1 MPDDL
6 TATLN
11 QTPTEYFVAGTGVK
25 INRIQDR
32 VFIGTDFGG
41 EFTNMTGLTPLAKAL
56 HAWGPRDSQVFVD
69 STVGAMAI
77 VGHVQSSRANSAWP
91 AYPSYKPAGIG
102 ISGFAIND
110 LAGGSAWAG
119 YMDAVRMAGAG
130 FTPTMEICN
139 ANFGTT
145 NTITPFNHLTG
156 VSNAVT
162 LWMATGN
169 GLDLVGGGLAPLGLS
184 WKDINHSD
192 AIAVFLT
199 SIASSYAGNPTL
211 WKTNTHY
218 AVDDLAIDP
227 QTQIIYRAT
236 VAHTSPSAGLMSTD
250 RATNT
255 SRWKQLPAAKKGLIF
270 TAGSLAELYPGTNV
284 FSAMEMHERVQ
295 LSWWRGDATWAEQS
309 AYIWS
314 ENIPRGSPAVGITW
328 TQYGARFDNSNVIL
342 DASKGVIVGGKKV
355 VGAQQAIIPSPN
367 AEVNSLKSVVDAI
380 RQLLANHGLMS
391 PS

>member
-1 MPDDL
+1 MNWWDIDQP
-6 TATLN
+6 
-11 QTPTEYFVAGTGVK
+11 PTGYFVFGSGVG
-25 INRIQDR
+25 IQRFNDR
-32 VFIGTDFGG
+32 VFVGSDYNGG
-41 EFTNMTGLTPLAKAL
+41 FNDIEGLTPLAYGL
-56 HAWGPRDSQVFVD
+56 HAWGARDAQVFVD
-69 STVGAMAI
+69 STVGAMSI
-77 VGHVQSSRANSAWP
+77 VGHTQSSRANSAWP
-91 AYPSYKPAGIG
+91 AYPAYKPAGIG
-102 ISGFAIND
+102 ISGFAVND

-119 YMDAVRMAGAG
+119 YMDAVRMVGAG

-139 ANFGTT
+139 ANFGEAH
-145 NTITPFNHLTG
+145 NITPFNHLTG

-162 LWMATGN
+162 LWVANGN
-169 GLDLVGGGLAPLGLS
+169 GLDLAGGDLAPLGLS

-211 WKTNTHY
+211 WKTSTHY

-227 QTQIIYRAT
+227 QTQITYRAT
-236 VAHTSPSAGLMSTD
+236 VAHTSPSTGLMSTD
-250 RATNT
+250 RAANT
-255 SRWKQLPAAKKGLIF
+255 TRWKAHPASRKGLVF

-295 LSWWRGDATWAEQS
+295 LSWWRGDTTWAEQS

-314 ENIPRGSPAVGITW
+314 ENIPRGSPAVGITF
-328 TQYGARFDNSNVIL
+328 QQSGVRFGAAHIYL
-342 DASKGVIVGGKKV
+342 EQGKALIVGGKKV
-355 VGAQQAIIPSPN
+355 VGNQEPMIIAPDADVYSLRT
-367 AEVNSLKSVVDAI
+367 AVNAI